1 MVHLFRRC
9 FGHDVRWKLEKQ
21 KEEEM
26 EKEMV
31 HEVMLAFIKDIKA
44 NTGTQEAGK
53 MIAQLDAYYEK
64 QMEEEKK
71 KASDWNSMLRAVTGA
86 E

>member
-1 MVHLFRRC
+1 MVHLFRQC

-53 MIAQLDAYYEK
+53 MIAKLDAFYEK
-64 QMEEEKK
+64 QIEEEKK